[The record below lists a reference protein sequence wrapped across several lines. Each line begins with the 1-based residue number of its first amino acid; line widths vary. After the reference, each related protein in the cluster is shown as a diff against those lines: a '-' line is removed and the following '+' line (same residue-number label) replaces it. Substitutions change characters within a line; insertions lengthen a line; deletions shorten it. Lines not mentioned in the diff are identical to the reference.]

1 MERFKLHQAGLL
13 RPRIRIVEKEIRD
26 HTLPLSAGCAI
37 KVQAAF
43 LRDEWRKQP
52 VNFRGG
58 VHLHSPDILS
68 EAPFKGIVLNAPA
81 VTRQRRRGEA
91 EADTLS
97 SQRLARGAREAEVL
111 RDDLTKF
118 SVTQARVA
126 VRPRRHPS
134 GAETVQVDP
143 RASAHIV
150 RRQCTQIHVGP

>member
-1 MERFKLHQAGLL
+1 M
-13 RPRIRIVEKEIRD
+13 
-26 HTLPLSAGCAI
+26 
-37 KVQAAF
+37 QAAF

-81 VTRQRRRGEA
+81 VTRKRRRGEA
-91 EADTLS
+91 EAVCIEDVPGVADTLS

-134 GAETVQVDP
+134 GAETIQVNP
-143 RASAHIV
+143 RAPAHIV
-150 RRQCTQIHVGP
+150 RRQGTQNASRTATTPPARPRDGHVPDRI

>member
-1 MERFKLHQAGLL
+1 ML

-43 LRDEWRKQP
+43 LRDERRKQP

-58 VHLHSPDILS
+58 VHLHSPDILR

-81 VTRQRRRGEA
+81 VTRKRRRGEA
-91 EADTLS
+91 EAVCIEDVPGVADTLS

-111 RDDLTKF
+111 CGDLTKF
-118 SVTQARVA
+118 RITKAPVA
-126 VRPRRHPS
+126 IRSKPTPKW
-134 GAETVQVDP
+134 
-143 RASAHIV
+143 
-150 RRQCTQIHVGP
+150 C